1 MSYRK
6 IDYLNRNRI
15 IYNRDPIND
24 KPTKTFTWGKFYEQG
39 TYECYE
45 LFKSKAKINS
55 FKSLKWHLLVL
66 KYLNPELED
75 KDFNNLA
82 YYITNKKNNFITFN
96 IKQKYLIDMLDN
108 LEIDRPPVNRKR
120 KVVFN
125 QQTKLTTNEKLQIVG
140 QLIGRSSVIKQEDIY
155 QCMLNIHESN
165 KKITWV
171 EVAKLLNCSVRTIYR
186 NLNKELKIEKINL
199 NEEI

>member
-1 MSYRK
+1 M
-6 IDYLNRNRI
+6 
-15 IYNRDPIND
+15 
-24 KPTKTFTWGKFYEQG
+24 
-39 TYECYE
+39 
-45 LFKSKAKINS
+45 
-55 FKSLKWHLLVL
+55 LVL

-108 LEIDRPPVNRKR
+108 LEINRPPINRKR

-125 QQTKLTTNEKLQIVG
+125 QQTKLTTKEKLQIVG

-155 QCMLNIHESN
+155 QCMLNLHESN
-165 KKITWV
+165 EKITWIR
-171 EVAKLLNCSVRTIYR
+171 VAKLLNCSVRTIYR